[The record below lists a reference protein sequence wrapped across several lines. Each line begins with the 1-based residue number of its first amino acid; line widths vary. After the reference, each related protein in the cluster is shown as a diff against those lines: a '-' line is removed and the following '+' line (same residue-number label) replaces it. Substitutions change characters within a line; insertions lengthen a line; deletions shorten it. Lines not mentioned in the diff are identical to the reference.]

1 MNIRNGLLR
10 SRGYA
15 LVFPLLAASFLISA
29 AIAQNGPSSAAA
41 TPAPSPTSA
50 PLAPT
55 RPVTDTYFGI
65 TVTDPYRY
73 IENLQDPEV
82 DAWFK
87 GQDAYTRG
95 VLAKIPGRDALLA
108 RMKELDHSVP
118 ARVQGINRTP
128 GDRYFY
134 EKTMPS
140 EIVAKLYV
148 RDGLIGSERLLLDPD
163 KYPAPPGSHNAIADY
178 SPSWNGK
185 LVGVS
190 VAPGGS
196 EVGSIHIIEVD
207 TGKELPDTIDRIRF
221 GSVAWLPGD
230 QAFTYNRLQKLAP
243 GQPETDFEQKSTV
256 YLHVLGGQVDSDL
269 AIFGIGLSPRTEIN
283 PTDLPFVSSTIG
295 ANWAFGVI
303 AHGTRN
309 EVTVYGAPVDTLGK
323 PGIPWQ
329 KICDVSDA
337 VTNFAIHGDQLYLLT
352 HRGAPHFKLI
362 LTSVSHPDVAHA
374 ATVIPEGDGVIK
386 NITAAED
393 ALYIQQ
399 TNATVGSLLRLGY
412 GDAKPEEIALP
423 FEGAVSIDTSDER
436 IPGVVVTMTSWV
448 RASRAYFY
456 DPESKSLA
464 DTKLKPLGPF
474 GDPEDV
480 VSEEV
485 MVPSWDGVL
494 VPLSIVHKRDLKLD
508 GSNPALLQ
516 GYGGYG
522 ISIDPEFDPVLL
534 AWIEKGGIYA
544 WAHPRGGGELG
555 EDWHQGGIKLT
566 KPNTW
571 RDFIACADYLVEKKY
586 TSTARFAGMGT
597 SAGGI
602 TIGRAI
608 TERPDLFSAAII
620 DVGVSNAQ
628 RFEFTPNGPPNEV
641 ELGTVK
647 NQWGFEDLYS
657 MDAYLHVRDGEH
669 YPAILLTA
677 GWNDPRVAPWQPG
690 KMTARLQAAT
700 ASGKPVLLRVDYAGG
715 HGFGST
721 KEQVE
726 DRYADIWSFLFWQF
740 GETGFQP

>member
-1 MNIRNGLLR
+1 MNIRNGLLPL
-10 SRGYA
+10 RGFIFVSA
-15 LVFPLLAASFLISA
+15 LLAASLSISPA
-29 AIAQNGPSSAAA
+29 HAQNGPSSAAA
-41 TPAPSPTSA
+41 APDAAPMAPA
-50 PLAPT
+50 
-55 RPVTDTYFGI
+55 RPVADTYFGV

-73 IENLQDPEV
+73 IENLQDPQV

-95 VLAKIPGRDALLA
+95 VLAKISGRDALLA
-108 RMKELDHSVP
+108 RIKELDHSVP
-118 ARVQGINRTP
+118 ARVSGINKLP

-148 RDGLIGSERLLLDPD
+148 RDGLSGSERLLLDPD

-178 SPSWNGK
+178 APSWDGK

-196 EVGSIHIIEVD
+196 EVGIIHIIDVE

-230 QAFTYNRLQKLAP
+230 RAFTYNRLQKLAP

-256 YLHVLGGQVDSDL
+256 YLHVLGSQVDSDIP
-269 AIFGIGLSPRTEIN
+269 IFGIGLSPRTDFV
-283 PTDLPFVSSTIG
+283 PSDLPFVSTSIG
-295 ANWAFGVI
+295 AKWALGVV
-303 AHGTRN
+303 AHGTLN
-309 EVTVYGAPVDTLGK
+309 EFTLYEAPVDSLDK

-329 KICDVSDA
+329 KICDVPDD
-337 VTNFAIHGDQLYLLT
+337 VTGLAIHGDQLYLLS
-352 HRGAPHFKLI
+352 HRGAPHFKVI
-362 LTSVSHPDVAHA
+362 LVDLSHPDLAHA

-386 NITAAED
+386 NIAAAAD
-393 ALYIQQ
+393 GLYIQQ

-412 GDAKPEEIALP
+412 GSTKPEEIALP
-423 FEGAVSIDTSDER
+423 FKGAVSIDSADER
-436 IPGVVVTMTSWV
+436 IPGLVVTMTSWA
-448 RASRAYFY
+448 RAPRAYLY
-456 DPESKSLA
+456 NAVAKTLT
-464 DTKLKPLGPF
+464 DTKLKPLGPY
-474 GDPEDV
+474 GDPQDV

-485 MVPSWDGVL
+485 MVPSWDGAL

-508 GSNPALLQ
+508 GSNPALIQ

-522 ISIDPEFDPVLL
+522 ISIDPDFDPVLL
-534 AWIEKGGIYA
+534 AWIEKGGVYA

-555 EDWHQGGIKLT
+555 EDWHQGGYKLT

-571 RDFIACADYLVEKKY
+571 RDFIACADYLVAKKY
-586 TSTARFAGMGT
+586 TSTARFGGMGT

-620 DVGVSNAQ
+620 DVGVSNAE
-628 RFEFTPNGPPNEV
+628 RFEFTPNGPPNVV
-641 ELGTVK
+641 ELGSVN
-647 NQWGFEDLYS
+647 NQWGFEDLYA
-657 MDAYLHVRDGEH
+657 MDAYLHVRDGVH

-690 KMTARLQAAT
+690 KMTARLRAAT
-700 ASGKPVLLRVDYAGG
+700 GSGKPVLLRVDYAGG

-721 KEQVE
+721 KEQSE
-726 DRYADIWSFLFWQF
+726 GRLADLWSFLLWQF
-740 GETGFQP
+740 GETGFQQ